1 MWLLAQLIA
10 PPLQPGPVRL
20 PEGTPIERPSPI
32 APKDDDKQPILRPES
47 APTDENGTQP
57 PLDPKAQG
65 RPQQL
70 GSSSLPKVL
79 GTTPYSRRELDGLL
93 RRCVGRDPS
102 WDNTLKRCAAA
113 LTTRLINDGFV
124 NSRVYVVKL
133 PAPGA
138 LEVVEG
144 RIAEVRLRSTSASLE
159 RSLSKRLRGLQGSVL
174 NLKTLEQTLVQLRS
188 LPGVGQ
194 IKGNIGRLGADPS
207 QAVVN
212 LSVDPAAVPWLGDV
226 SLRNDGNAGS
236 GEWRALGIALKNDLL
251 TRGDTLLAVGELNAD
266 QQAELGATIASLSYT
281 FPLVDRLK
289 FTGSFGYSRRNLIEA
304 PTPLYNVSYRQFQGY
319 GQLEWV
325 LHESPTQRWALFGGI
340 SGNRNDL
347 YYDGISIIPTSAGGW
362 LQTGYARVGINGG
375 GSRGNVSWNGNLYGL
390 QGMSSFSTNTQ
401 LETMAQAGTDP
412 GTARALGGIAN
423 VSWSILPNLQWS
435 ARGAF
440 QVAFDQLTDDMG
452 FSLGS
457 DTGLKG
463 LPGILVSGDNGYLW
477 TTELTW
483 TFWATR
489 KQALQLVPFIGSGG
503 VHTWRQNVYRSDT
516 VGSTGAYVRWLIG
529 RHWNLEL
536 GWISPFDTEER
547 PYWNQWLLSSG
558 VYSKIQYRF

>member
-1 MWLLAQLIA
+1 MWLLAQLIEA
-10 PPLQPGPVRL
+10 PLQPGPIRL
-20 PEGTPIERPSPI
+20 PERAPLERPSQPPSRDE
-32 APKDDDKQPILRPES
+32 APILQEQPQPLS
-47 APTDENGTQP
+47 PTQPSVPQQEDTQP
-57 PLDPKAQG
+57 PQAPTST
-65 RPQQL
+65 RQQL
-70 GSSSLPKVL
+70 PAIEGS
-79 GTTPYSRRELDGLL
+79 TPYSARELEQIL
-93 RRCVGRDPS
+93 RGCIQPDATPGA
-102 WDNTLKRCAAA
+102 NLKRCAAA
-113 LTTRLINDGFV
+113 LTTRLVEDGFV
-124 NSRVYVVKL
+124 NSRVHVQE
-133 PAPGA
+133 APRPGR

-144 RIAEVRLRSTSASLE
+144 RIAEVRVRSADSVLE
-159 RSLSKRLRGLQGSVL
+159 RSLNTRLRTLQGTVL
-174 NLKTLEQTLVQLRS
+174 NLKRLEQILVQLRT
-188 LPGVGQ
+188 LPRVGQ
-194 IKGNIGRLGADPS
+194 IRGNLGRLGT
-207 QAVVN
+207 
-212 LSVDPAAVPWLGDV
+212 DPAKAVLNLQVEATPLPWQGEIG
-226 SLRNDGNAGS
+226 LRNDGNDGS

-440 QVAFDQLTDDMG
+440 QVAFDQYAG
-452 FSLGS
+452 
-457 DTGLKG
+457 
-463 LPGILVSGDNGYLW
+463 
-477 TTELTW
+477 
-483 TFWATR
+483 
-489 KQALQLVPFIGSGG
+489 
-503 VHTWRQNVYRSDT
+503 
-516 VGSTGAYVRWLIG
+516 
-529 RHWNLEL
+529 
-536 GWISPFDTEER
+536 
-547 PYWNQWLLSSG
+547 
-558 VYSKIQYRF
+558 

>member
-20 PEGTPIERPSPI
+20 PEEMPIQRPSPI
-32 APKDDDKQPILRPES
+32 APKQDETPILQPTTEPEGQKPLQPEKGSQQPRQGSS
-47 APTDENGTQP
+47 ALP
-57 PLDPKAQG
+57 AV
-65 RPQQL
+65 L
-70 GSSSLPKVL
+70 GS
-79 GTTPYSRRELDGLL
+79 TPYSSSELKELL
-93 RRCVGRDPS
+93 RSCVGRDPS
-102 WDNTLKRCAAA
+102 WADTLKRCAAT
-113 LTTRLINDGFV
+113 LTTRLVNDGFV
-124 NSRVYVVKL
+124 NSRVYVVAQ

-144 RIAEVRLRSTSASLE
+144 RIAEVRLRSSDAGLQ
-159 RSLSKRLRGLQGSVL
+159 RSLAKRLRGLQGSVL

-236 GEWRALGIALKNDLL
+236 GEWRAVGIALKNDLL

-281 FPLVDRLK
+281 FPLLEGLK
-289 FTGSFGYSRRNLIEA
+289 FTGSFGYSRRNLIDASSEFYS
-304 PTPLYNVSYRQFQGY
+304 LSLRQFQGY

-325 LHESPTQRWALFGGI
+325 VYESPRQRWALFGGI
-340 SGNRNDL
+340 SGNRNDAF
-347 YYDGISIIPTSAGGW
+347 YDGSSIIPVSAGGW
-362 LQTGYARVGINGG
+362 GQTGYARFGINGG
-375 GSRGNVSWNGNLYGL
+375 GSTGSLSWNGNLYGL
-390 QGMSSFSTNTQ
+390 QGMPSFSTAPQ
-401 LETMAQAGTDP
+401 LETLAAGGINP
-412 GTARALGGIAN
+412 GTARALGGIAT

-440 QVAFDQLTDDMG
+440 QVAFAELTGDMG

-463 LPGILVSGDNGYLW
+463 LPGILISGDNGYLW

-483 TFWATR
+483 TFWTDR
-489 KQALQLVPFIGSGG
+489 RQALQLVPFIGSGG
-503 VHTWRQNVYRSDT
+503 IHFWRNAVYFSDT
-516 VGSTGAYVRWLIG
+516 VGSGGAYVRWLIG

-536 GWISPFDTEER
+536 GWISPFDTEQR
-547 PYWNQWLLSSG
+547 LYWNQWLLSSG